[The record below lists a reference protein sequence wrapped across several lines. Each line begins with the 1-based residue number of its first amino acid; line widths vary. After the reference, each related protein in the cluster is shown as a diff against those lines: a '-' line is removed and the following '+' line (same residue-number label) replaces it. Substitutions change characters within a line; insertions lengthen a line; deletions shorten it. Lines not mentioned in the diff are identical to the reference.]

1 MEEIEYGTIGNQSKA
16 CTLHHRRSEGTQIYE
31 TVLGP
36 FEGVLRHGNVACKVT
51 EHNHKSLG
59 SLRQSIN
66 RAILNFGYDGKIECF
81 NRNSN
86 VYLVRVDV
94 E

>member
-1 MEEIEYGTIGNQSKA
+1 MARIEIRAKLVPCTIEEATAPRYTKLYWDLLKEFYDS
-16 CTLHHRRSEGTQIYE
+16 
-31 TVLGP
+31 
-36 FEGVLRHGNVACKVT
+36 GNVACKVT

-59 SLRQSIN
+59 TLRQSIN